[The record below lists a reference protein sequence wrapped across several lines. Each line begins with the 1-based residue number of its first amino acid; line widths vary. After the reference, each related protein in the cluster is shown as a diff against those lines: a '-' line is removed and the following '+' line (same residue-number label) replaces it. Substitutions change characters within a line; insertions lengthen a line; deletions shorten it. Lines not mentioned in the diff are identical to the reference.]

1 VLDNGLYLPHTV
13 PYIWDVKRAMMQA
26 NIYMPSE
33 RETAL
38 LLARLAEEKGERR
51 HSEVKN
57 LRLSKATFQK
67 VSNRKMLSSEFLGGV
82 QQWLLHCGWELFEAG
97 QVFGLVRLMTVENWP
112 RCSSQRIDETLQEV
126 KAGKKD
132 VLSELE
138 HLLEMP
144 KAEGKSSKA
153 DSASDDE

>member
-1 VLDNGLYLPHTV
+1 
-13 PYIWDVKRAMMQA
+13 MQA

-51 HSEVKN
+51 DTEVKN

-67 VSNRKMLSSEFLGGV
+67 VSNRKMLSPEFLGGV
-82 QQWLLHCGWELFEAG
+82 QQWLLHCGWVLFEAG
-97 QVFGLVRLMTVENWP
+97 QVFGLVRLKTVENWP
-112 RCSSQRIDETLQEV
+112 RCSSQRIDETLQQV
-126 KAGKKD
+126 KAGEYVFSK
-132 VLSELE
+132 LE

-144 KAEGKSSKA
+144 KAEGKGSKA

>member
-1 VLDNGLYLPHTV
+1 
-13 PYIWDVKRAMMQA
+13 MQA

-38 LLARLAEEKGERR
+38 LLARLAEEKEERR
-51 HSEVKN
+51 DTEVKN

-67 VSNRKMLSSEFLGGV
+67 VSNRKMLSPEFLGGV
-82 QQWLLHCGWELFEAG
+82 QQWLLHCGWVLFEAG
-97 QVFGLVRLMTVENWP
+97 QVFGLVRLKTVENWP

-126 KAGKKD
+126 KAGEYVFSK
-132 VLSELE
+132 LE

-144 KAEGKSSKA
+144 KAEGKGSKA

>member
-1 VLDNGLYLPHTV
+1 
-13 PYIWDVKRAMMQA
+13 MQA

-38 LLARLAEEKGERR
+38 LLARLAEEKEERR
-51 HSEVKN
+51 DTEVKN

-67 VSNRKMLSSEFLGGV
+67 VSNRKMLSPEFLGGV
-82 QQWLLHCGWELFEAG
+82 PTVVVALRMGAFGCELFGPA
-97 QVFGLVRLMTVENWP
+97 RLKTVENWP

-126 KAGKKD
+126 KAGEYVFSK
-132 VLSELE
+132 LE

-144 KAEGKSSKA
+144 KAEGKGSKA
-153 DSASDDE
+153 DFASDDE

>member
-1 VLDNGLYLPHTV
+1 
-13 PYIWDVKRAMMQA
+13 MQA

-51 HSEVKN
+51 DTEVKN

-67 VSNRKMLSSEFLGGV
+67 VSNRKMLSPEFLGGV
-82 QQWLLHCGWELFEAG
+82 QQWLLHCGWVLFEAG
-97 QVFGLVRLMTVENWP
+97 QVFGLVRLKTVENWP

-126 KAGKKD
+126 KAGEYVFSK
-132 VLSELE
+132 LE

-144 KAEGKSSKA
+144 KAEGKGSKA

>member
-1 VLDNGLYLPHTV
+1 
-13 PYIWDVKRAMMQA
+13 MQA

-38 LLARLAEEKGERR
+38 LLARLAEEKEERR
-51 HSEVKN
+51 DSEVKS

-82 QQWLLHCGWELFEAG
+82 QQWLLHCGWVLFEAG
-97 QVFGLVRLMTVENWP
+97 QVFGLVRLKAVENWP
-112 RCSSQRIDETLQEV
+112 RCSSQNIDETLQEV
-126 KAGKKD
+126 KAGKYVFSK
-132 VLSELE
+132 LE

-144 KAEGKSSKA
+144 KAEGKGSKA
-153 DSASDDE
+153 GSASDDE